1 MRAALS
7 PAPDPA
13 ARPALAHLC
22 LVDGVAFLL
31 VLQRGAELG
40 FALIDPGDQVVA
52 AGRQGAGWGRGR
64 DVNGPVGTDGG
75 VCGLLEIPLR
85 DLSRGKSHVQGS
97 EKRWKVRE
105 SSSGVRWMA
114 ECCIP
119 RPPSIQVL
127 SGTLWPGVSLPPDP
141 AQPHLRATLRDL
153 GPWYLVLTASA
164 FSRKRSDRSYSIT
177 PCSTSP
183 MLFWGQSGGPWS
195 APTPLGWR
203 LVPLPL
209 PSTHVQQRHLRVV
222 LPEHE
227 QCEVAGAVQQAQG
240 GGQLATGETVERQVH
255 LPGQSSR
262 VTAAAGPVPR
272 AGPAPAPGGDSRIPG
287 WCWGARC
294 PSLARSLARPSA
306 DY

>member
-1 MRAALS
+1 M
-7 PAPDPA
+7 
-13 ARPALAHLC
+13 
-22 LVDGVAFLL
+22 
-31 VLQRGAELG
+31 
-40 FALIDPGDQVVA
+40 
-52 AGRQGAGWGRGR
+52 
-64 DVNGPVGTDGG
+64 G
-75 VCGLLEIPLR
+75 VCAGY
-85 DLSRGKSHVQGS
+85 SRSHSGISPGVRRQIQDS
-97 EKRWKVRE
+97 EKTWKVRE
-105 SSSGVRWMA
+105 ISSGVRWRA
-114 ECCIP
+114 ECSIP

-127 SGTLWPGVSLPPDP
+127 PGTLWPGVSLPPDP

-240 GGQLATGETVERQVH
+240 GGQLATGKAVQRQVH
-255 LPGQSSR
+255 LQGQGRSGQVGR
-262 VTAAAGPVPR
+262 RLRPR
-272 AGPAPAPGGDSRIPG
+272 ASPAPEATHVFLDGVGVLD
-287 WCWGARC
+287 AHH
-294 PSLARSLARPSA
+294 SLAH
-306 DY
+306 